1 MMTRQNIRI
10 EVFAG
15 RVRRDGTT
23 VAINPRER
31 ALLYALTV
39 VRRPI
44 PREDLQAQLWP
55 DLEPA
60 AARNAL
66 GVCLHRLRRQIGD
79 PTAVLRAPNGYV
91 LGPHVGVDL
100 WEAEE
105 LEHRIVRSA
114 KLDPADRA
122 AGRNLLAS
130 LAAAPSPLPNGDA
143 FASFRLRV
151 DLVRR
156 NIGVRLA
163 ADALAG
169 GEIDKA
175 LGCAMEVLENDACD
189 EAACEIAM
197 RAYIAAGDRASAIR
211 EYRTFEHAMSTE
223 LDLRPSSY
231 LWSLLDRAGESRT
244 YLQAVT

>member
-1 MMTRQNIRI
+1 MTTRTNIRI

-15 RVRRDGTT
+15 RVKRDGTH
-23 VAINPRER
+23 VNINPRER

-39 VRRPI
+39 VRRPV
-44 PREDLQAQLWP
+44 PRQDLQAQLWP

-66 GVCLHRLRRQIGD
+66 GVCLHRLRSQIGD
-79 PTAVLRAPNGYV
+79 PAAILRAPNGYV
-91 LGPHVGVDL
+91 LGPHVSVDL
-100 WEAEE
+100 WEAEA
-105 LEHRIVRSA
+105 LEHRIVRA
-114 KLDPADRA
+114 VRLDAADRA
-122 AGRNLLAS
+122 AGRALLANLS
-130 LAAAPSPLPNGDA
+130 STPAQLPGGDA

-163 ADALAG
+163 ADALANG
-169 GEIDKA
+169 DIDAA
-175 LGCAMEVLENDACD
+175 LGCALDVLGNDACD
-189 EAACEIAM
+189 EAAVEIAM
-197 RAYIAAGDRASAIR
+197 RAHMASGDRGAAIR
-211 EYRTFEHAMSTE
+211 EYRAFEHAMSTE

-231 LWSLLDRAGESRT
+231 LWSLLDRSGEGRT